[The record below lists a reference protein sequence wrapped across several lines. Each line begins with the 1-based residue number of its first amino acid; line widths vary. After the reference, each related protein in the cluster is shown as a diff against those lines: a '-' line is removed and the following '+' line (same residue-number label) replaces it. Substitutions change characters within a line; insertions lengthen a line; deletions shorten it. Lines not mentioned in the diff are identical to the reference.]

1 MNQQVPNHEPEE
13 FGEVLLYYLGRL
25 RVRIKFY
32 LRKMLP
38 PVTKERLAE
47 VQISLRDTSKPDFDY
62 FVLVLLSCMIA
73 TFGLLIDSAATI
85 IGAMLVAPLM
95 SPILG
100 IGLASIRGDTGLLKD
115 ASAAIARGALL
126 AVLLSTFIAWSNNV
140 LPFVTLQDLPDEVL
154 SRTRP
159 SPIDLGVALAGGL
172 AATFALVQPQLSAAL
187 PGVAIATALMP
198 PLCTIGVGISLG
210 RWDVAG
216 GALLLF
222 ITNAVTIASSSI
234 FLFYVM
240 GFNLG
245 RKEGDRLLPRS
256 LQISAVL
263 IVILL
268 IPLVWQS
275 YVFVQDANLNR
286 TINEVVK
293 EEVANVGATLDEVNW
308 RKAGDILQMNITV
321 LVSQPLYYSASVE
334 LQDAIAA
341 RLQKTVE
348 LKVNQVTVA
357 KLDPLV
363 PPTHTPTAT
372 IGPSPT
378 YTDTPTPSITPSPS
392 QEIIPTDTPTLTPT
406 PALALLYKVYGDGV
420 SIRAFPEGPA
430 IGWLRQGDQV
440 RVLYGYEI
448 VNGWVW
454 IEVQDVEGRI
464 GWLPQYLTRLITET
478 PTRTPK
484 VTTSPSPTPMVEGNP
499 TTTQTLE
506 ETLSSTLTPEL
517 TPSHTLTPEMTPSP
531 TP

>member
-1 MNQQVPNHEPEE
+1 MDQQVPDHEPEE
-13 FGEVLLYYLGRL
+13 FGEALLYYLGRL
-25 RVRIKFY
+25 RLRFKFY
-32 LRKMLP
+32 LRKLLP
-38 PVTKERLAE
+38 PVTKERVAE
-47 VQISLRDTSKPDFDY
+47 VHVSLRDSSKPDFDY

-100 IGLASIRGDTGLLKD
+100 IGLATIRGDTDLLKD
-115 ASAAIARGALL
+115 ASAAVARGALL
-126 AVLLSTFIAWSNNV
+126 AVLLSTFITWTNDV
-140 LPFVTLQDLPDEVL
+140 LPFVTLQDLPNEVV

-198 PLCTIGVGISLG
+198 PLCTIGVGIALG

-222 ITNAVTIASSSI
+222 VTNAVTIACASI

-240 GFNLG
+240 GFSLG

-256 LQISAVL
+256 LQISAIL
-263 IVILL
+263 IILL
-268 IPLVWQS
+268 LAPLGWQS

-286 TINEVVK
+286 TINEVVG

-308 RKAGDILQMNITV
+308 REAGDILRMDITI

-348 LKVNQVTVA
+348 LKINQVTVA
-357 KLDPLV
+357 QLDPLI

-372 IGPSPT
+372 VGPSPT
-378 YTDTPTPSITPSPS
+378 FTNTSIPTTTPSLTPTIV
-392 QEIIPTDTPTLTPT
+392 PTNTPTLTPT
-406 PALALLYKVYGDGV
+406 PALALLYKVYGDGI
-420 SIRAFPEGPA
+420 SLRAFPEGPA
-430 IGWLRQGDQV
+430 IGWLKQGDQV

-448 VNGWVW
+448 LNGWVW
-454 IEVQDVEGRI
+454 IEVQDVAGRV
-464 GWLPQYLTRLITET
+464 GWLPQYVTRLITET

-484 VTTSPSPTPMVEGNP
+484 VTATPSP
-499 TTTQTLE
+499 
-506 ETLSSTLTPEL
+506 TLTPEVTL
-517 TPSHTLTPEMTPSP
+517 STTP
-531 TP
+531 